1 MKVSVSVHGR
11 WHAFELATELQDRGL
26 LSQLL
31 TTYPRMAVK
40 KITTRTLPVISRPSL
55 EIRRRMY
62 DRWRF
67 GAKPDRKI
75 AAAFGR
81 FASKQVSPD
90 TNLFIGWS
98 SASLEVIPIVQGRG
112 GKVVIERGSTHIQH
126 QMDMLRT
133 GYERVGLPWDGTDP
147 LIVERELAEYQAA
160 DAIAVP
166 TTFAR
171 QSFIDHGIPGDKIIV
186 NPYGTDL
193 SERAGGREKIGGGP
207 LRLLF
212 VGGISV
218 RKGAPWLIEALKDL
232 EGQAACRF
240 AGPVEPALRQMY
252 GEGFP
257 DNVELLGPLSSAD
270 VDRELSAA
278 DVFCLPSLEEG
289 FPLSLLEAMA
299 AGLTCVVT
307 PAASGGVV
315 RDGKNGVLVPP
326 MDVRALVTAL
336 DSISADRSRLAALGE
351 AARAAVQDG
360 YSWRDYGDRA
370 VAAYEVLFS

>member
-1 MKVSVSVHGR
+1 
-11 WHAFELATELQDRGL
+11 
-26 LSQLL
+26 
-31 TTYPRMAVK
+31 
-40 KITTRTLPVISRPSL
+40 
-55 EIRRRMY
+55 
-62 DRWRF
+62 
-67 GAKPDRKI
+67 
-75 AAAFGR
+75 
-81 FASKQVSPD
+81 
-90 TNLFIGWS
+90 
-98 SASLEVIPIVQGRG
+98 
-112 GKVVIERGSTHIQH
+112 
-126 QMDMLRT
+126 
-133 GYERVGLPWDGTDP
+133 
-147 LIVERELAEYQAA
+147 
-160 DAIAVP
+160 
-166 TTFAR
+166 
-171 QSFIDHGIPGDKIIV
+171 
-186 NPYGTDL
+186 
-193 SERAGGREKIGGGP
+193 
-207 LRLLF
+207 
-212 VGGISV
+212 
-218 RKGAPWLIEALKDL
+218 
-232 EGQAACRF
+232 
-240 AGPVEPALRQMY
+240 MY

-336 DSISADRSRLAALGE
+336 DSISADRSRLAVLGE